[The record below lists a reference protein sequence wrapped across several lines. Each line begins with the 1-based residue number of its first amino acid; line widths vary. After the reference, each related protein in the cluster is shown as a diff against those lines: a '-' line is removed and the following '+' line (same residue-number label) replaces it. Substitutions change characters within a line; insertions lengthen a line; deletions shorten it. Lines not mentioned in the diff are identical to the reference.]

1 MKTRRAVIVV
11 VGLGLA
17 NAVHAQV
24 LQGHPAGTGIA
35 SDGAGVFFNLRSIDG
50 YDLSITGFDFYTW
63 TPGTGVEVTVYT
75 RPGGF
80 DGFTTSPGAW
90 TDRGATTVAA
100 TTGLAG
106 MDFVDTPDFVVRAG
120 GVTGVYFHIGTNGI
134 GYGTSAQSSFRGRF
148 IDDGHLQLEAG
159 VSRSALF
166 GGAQYGVAGTGP
178 FRGFSGNVFY
188 SVIPAPAS
196 LWFLGFVAM
205 TTMRRRR

>member
-11 VGLGLA
+11 VGLALA
-17 NAVHAQV
+17 NAAHAQV
-24 LQGHPAGTGIA
+24 LHGHPAGSGIA
-35 SDGAGVFFNLRSIDG
+35 SDGAGIFFNLRSIDG
-50 YDLSITGFDFYTW
+50 RDLSITGFDFYTW
-63 TPGTGVEVTVYT
+63 TRGFGVDVTVYT

-80 DGFTTSPGAW
+80 AGFTTSPGAW
-90 TDRGATTVAA
+90 TDQGTSTVAA

-148 IDDGHLQLEAG
+148 IDDGHLQMEAG

-178 FRGFSGNVFY
+178 FRGFSGNIYY
-188 SVIPAPAS
+188 SAIPGPAS
-196 LWFLGFVAM
+196 LSLLSLVGLASMW
-205 TTMRRRR
+205 RRR